1 MSTTPGSPAPIGPA
15 ASTDLDSDLPWVRVS
30 PSLVVARHLALL
42 WNLVPLV
49 ALVVAAVLL
58 PGPWWWLAPAA
69 WLVLSG
75 AGWVVVGRGA
85 RAIGYLEREDD
96 LMVRHG
102 LLFRTV
108 VVVPYGRLQYV
119 DVTAGPLERALGI
132 STVQLHTAAAATDAT
147 IPGLPPH
154 EAARLREALAARG
167 RARLAGL

>member
-1 MSTTPGSPAPIGPA
+1 MRTTPSGSA
-15 ASTDLDSDLPWVRVS
+15 ASTDLDGGLPWAAVS
-30 PSLVVARHLALL
+30 PSLVVARRLGLL
-42 WNLVPLV
+42 WNLIPLV

-69 WLVLSG
+69 WLAATG
-75 AGWVVVGRGA
+75 AGWVVAGRGA

-119 DVTAGPLERALGI
+119 DVTAGPVERALGI
-132 STVQLHTAAAATDAT
+132 ATVQLHTASASTDAA
-147 IPGLPPH
+147 IPGLPPE